1 MLGVRKRAYEDH
13 VCIITIFM
21 LNAYRILQGF
31 LTEDAL
37 TEVQALLPEYAD
49 GELAAVCSW
58 PDEFRKLMPWSTAL
72 HFVDRPDSSCNYE
85 YCSKFAILLSSTCKF
100 VILSIEVYTARN
112 GVCQFSIHM

>member
-72 HFVDRPDSSCNYE
+72 HFVDQPDSSCNYE
-85 YCSKFAILLSSTCKF
+85 YCSKFTILLFST
-100 VILSIEVYTARN
+100 V
-112 GVCQFSIHM
+112 